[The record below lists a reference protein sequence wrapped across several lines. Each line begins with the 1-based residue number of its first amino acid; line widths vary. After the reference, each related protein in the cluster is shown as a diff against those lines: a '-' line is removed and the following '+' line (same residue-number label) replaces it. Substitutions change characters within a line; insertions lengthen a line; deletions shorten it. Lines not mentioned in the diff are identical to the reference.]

1 MLFDYLGWDGAGG
14 AIRNALEKTLAQK
27 IVTYDLARQMRGAK
41 KAKCSEFASVIIEN
55 LQ

>member
-1 MLFDYLGWDGAGG
+1 MMFDYLDWGEAGE
-14 AIRNALEKTLAQK
+14 AIRKALEKTLAQK

-41 KAKCSEFASVIIEN
+41 KVKCSEFASVIIEN